1 MSEQQNTHKSEPMN
15 PERRNFLALSLKVLA
30 GLAALELT
38 GAGVLFLRARSLE
51 GKFGGI
57 ITAGKLE
64 DFKAGSVVEFDDE
77 NFYLLCF
84 EDNGF
89 MALYRRCTHLGCTV
103 NWMPVKEKFYCPCH
117 AASFDH
123 NGESEA
129 TVAPRALDT
138 FRVYLEDGLVKVDTS
153 QVQMREHHLAEH
165 ISYLKSDE

>member
-1 MSEQQNTHKSEPMN
+1 MSDQISAKSEPVN
-15 PERRNFLALSLKVLA
+15 QDRRNFLALSLKILA
-30 GLAALELT
+30 GVAMLEL
-38 GAGVLFLRARSLE
+38 GAAGVLFLRARSLE

-57 ITAGKLE
+57 ITVGELK
-64 DFKAGSVVEFDDE
+64 DFKAGSVVEFEDE

-84 EDNGF
+84 ENNGF

-103 NWMPVKEKFYCPCH
+103 NWMPAKGKFYCPCH

-138 FRVYLEDGLVKVDTS
+138 FKVFLEDGLIKVDTS

-165 ISYLKSDE
+165 IVYLNENE